1 MRPCLYSLHSLCDS
15 THFNVNLN
23 YVMAGNDYLTV
34 SVYMKRNRLW
44 LGDFSHKRPQKGA
57 RKRKENDIRLKKKLF
72 SHKTLTSY
80 EKLILKCW

>member
-1 MRPCLYSLHSLCDS
+1 
-15 THFNVNLN
+15 
-23 YVMAGNDYLTV
+23 
-34 SVYMKRNRLW
+34 MKRNRLW